1 MTPTEDPQTTAARIQ
16 QTALM
21 QMYAWLF
28 LGLCAT
34 ATTAW
39 LTNIYWG
46 SPTRHWIVI
55 AFFLSCLLAPS
66 LTFLFILRN
75 RVERIHPAISV
86 TFYVIFTAL
95 LGAPMGYLSTFSECP
110 SCGIHITIVTPIIA
124 FLMICLANYT
134 TNRDFSNWTATIA
147 TTALAIAIVGSAHF
161 LIGTDTKTWAIA
173 LIPTPIA
180 IGLITWSTNDV
191 RKLAH
196 QAATNSDKRLAER
209 IPIICATRIYLNPLN
224 AVIKATKSRAAY
236 WVAGTTWSTA
246 MITVAA
252 LLIYVGKAWAA
263 APCIALALNW
273 GPPKL
278 WLDTPINHSRPLNI
292 LRILIKTAAVC
303 SLAADAIYFFGI
315 WAFSQD
321 PTTPTEVWHELGRES
336 APTFPIWYAFLAFG
350 FARVTWV
357 FLTDTPTSRQ
367 KSEAEQ
373 ARKQMLESQN
383 VDTPK
388 SQPKPHCPRC
398 GPTKTI
404 WLSPTAKICRN
415 CRRRFD

>member
-1 MTPTEDPQTTAARIQ
+1 
-16 QTALM
+16 
-21 QMYAWLF
+21 
-28 LGLCAT
+28 
-34 ATTAW
+34 
-39 LTNIYWG
+39 
-46 SPTRHWIVI
+46 
-55 AFFLSCLLAPS
+55 
-66 LTFLFILRN
+66 
-75 RVERIHPAISV
+75 
-86 TFYVIFTAL
+86 
-95 LGAPMGYLSTFSECP
+95 MGYLSTFSECP

-161 LIGTDTKTWAIA
+161 LIGTDTKTWAVA

-236 WVAGTTWSTA
+236 WAAGTTGSTA

-252 LLIYVGKAWAA
+252 LLIYVGTPQAWAA

-303 SLAADAIYFFGI
+303 SLAAAAIYCFGI
-315 WAFSQD
+315 WWLSQD
-321 PTTPTEVWHELGRES
+321 PSIPTEVWHELGRES
-336 APTFPIWYAFLAFG
+336 APTFPIWYLFLAVS
-350 FARVTWV
+350 FACATWD
-357 FLTDTPTSRQ
+357 FLTDTPKSRQ

-398 GPTKTI
+398 GPTKTD
-404 WLSPTAKICRN
+404 WLSYIIKYCRN